1 MLDAITDIGFEHC
14 TPIQAETLPFTLA
27 CQDLI
32 GQAQTGTGKTAAF
45 LITAIQSMLETP
57 IPETDRFA
65 SEPRV
70 LALAPTRELAMQ
82 IAKDAEQLCGY
93 TGHNVVTVVG
103 GMNYDKQRD
112 QLQNEIVDIL
122 VATPGRLIDF
132 LGSQDVFLDQID
144 ILILDEADRMLDMGF
159 ADDIDDV
166 ISYTP
171 PQRQTLLFSA
181 TYPAGIERISARVQR
196 QPLNVEVEDGDEQ
209 ASIEQRFYE
218 TTRDQRPAVL
228 VSAIRHYQP
237 ASCVVFCNTK
247 RDCQSVYEALEAR
260 DISCMALHGDLEQRD
275 RDQVLVRF
283 ANRSCRVLV
292 ATDVAARGLDIKEL
306 ELVVN
311 YELSFDP
318 EVHVHRIG
326 RTGRAG
332 LSGLAISLCTPQE
345 MVRVH
350 ALEEYLSMRAKWSP
364 VSELSGASNAPLEA
378 EMVTLCIDGGRKA
391 KIRPGDILGALTGDA
406 GLTAAEVGKI
416 DMFPVHAYVAIRKAS
431 ARKALQQLQQGKIK
445 GKSCKVRLLK

>member
-1 MLDAITDIGFEHC
+1 MTSDAPEAGKTFFKDLNLDQRVLDAITDIGFEHC

-57 IPETDRFA
+57 IPQEDRFA

-132 LGSQDVFLDQID
+132 LGSQDVFLDQLD

-159 ADDIDDV
+159 IPDV
-166 ISYTP
+166 KRIIRKCTP
-171 PQRQTLLFSA
+171 KEERQTLLFSA
-181 TYPAGIERISARVQR
+181 TFNQDVLNLASMWTKSAEFVEIEPEQKTAERVRQTVYLVGEDEKLPVLVNYLQR
-196 QPLNVEVEDGDEQ
+196 PEVEK
-209 ASIEQRFYE
+209 
-218 TTRDQRPAVL
+218 
-228 VSAIRHYQP
+228 AI
-237 ASCVVFCNTK
+237 V
-247 RDCQSVYEALEAR
+247 
-260 DISCMALHGDLEQRD
+260 
-275 RDQVLVRF
+275 F
-283 ANRSCRVLV
+283 ANRRDQCRDLDEDLRNQGVKVALMSGEIAQNKRLKTLEQFKNGSIQVLV
-292 ATDVAARGLDIKEL
+292 ATDVAGRGIHVDG
-306 ELVVN
+306 VTHVFN
-311 YELSFDP
+311 YNLPDNAEDY
-318 EVHVHRIG
+318 VHRIG

-332 LSGLAISLCTPQE
+332 KHGVSVSFASEDDAFSLPAIESYISQKLTTAVPDEALMTELAKPPIT
-345 MVRVH
+345 RK
-350 ALEEYLSMRAKWSP
+350 R
-364 VSELSGASNAPLEA
+364 
-378 EMVTLCIDGGRKA
+378 GGR
-391 KIRPGDILGALTGDA
+391 RP
-406 GLTAAEVGKI
+406 
-416 DMFPVHAYVAIRKAS
+416 
-431 ARKALQQLQQGKIK
+431 QGNRSQ
-445 GKSCKVRLLK
+445 GGRGGNQRQRRN

>member
-57 IPETDRFA
+57 IPKEDRFA

-132 LGSQDVFLDQID
+132 LGSQDVFLDQLD

-159 ADDIDDV
+159 IPDV
-166 ISYTP
+166 KRIIRKCTP
-171 PQRQTLLFSA
+171 KEERQTLLFSA
-181 TYPAGIERISARVQR
+181 TFNQDVLNLASMWTKSAEFVEIEPEQKTAERVKQTVYLVGEDEKLPVLVNYLQR
-196 QPLNVEVEDGDEQ
+196 PEVEK
-209 ASIEQRFYE
+209 
-218 TTRDQRPAVL
+218 
-228 VSAIRHYQP
+228 AI
-237 ASCVVFCNTK
+237 V
-247 RDCQSVYEALEAR
+247 
-260 DISCMALHGDLEQRD
+260 
-275 RDQVLVRF
+275 F
-283 ANRSCRVLV
+283 ANRRDQCR
-292 ATDVAARGLDIKEL
+292 DLD
-306 ELVVN
+306 
-311 YELSFDP
+311 P
-318 EVHVHRIG
+318 R
-326 RTGRAG
+326 
-332 LSGLAISLCTPQE
+332 
-345 MVRVH
+345 
-350 ALEEYLSMRAKWSP
+350 
-364 VSELSGASNAPLEA
+364 
-378 EMVTLCIDGGRKA
+378 
-391 KIRPGDILGALTGDA
+391 
-406 GLTAAEVGKI
+406 
-416 DMFPVHAYVAIRKAS
+416 
-431 ARKALQQLQQGKIK
+431 
-445 GKSCKVRLLK
+445 